1 MSRNATPLSHLPI
14 EQQNE
19 PDDLNKLLY
28 TLYTTPLTDHIGL
41 ASISAATTSDPI
53 LQQLTTGQNWIPE
66 SAPKELERF
75 GPGNNSNRKWHLMQ
89 RRLSYTTRI
98 TPTASNTIMPP
109 RQPPRIKFNATSS
122 PFAFFLLWHE
132 L

>member
-41 ASISAATTSDPI
+41 ASISAAATSDPI
-53 LQQLTTGQNWIPE
+53 LQQLTILICKGQNWIPE
-66 SAPKELERF
+66 SAPKEL
-75 GPGNNSNRKWHLMQ
+75 K
-89 RRLSYTTRI
+89 
-98 TPTASNTIMPP
+98 
-109 RQPPRIKFNATSS
+109 
-122 PFAFFLLWHE
+122 
-132 L
+132 

>member
-66 SAPKELERF
+66 SARKNLNDSDPEITVTGNGILCKGDCLILPESLQLLAIQLCHR
-75 GPGNNSNRKWHLMQ
+75 GSHPG
-89 RRLSYTTRI
+89 
-98 TPTASNTIMPP
+98 
-109 RQPPRIKFNATSS
+109 
-122 PFAFFLLWHE
+122 
-132 L
+132 